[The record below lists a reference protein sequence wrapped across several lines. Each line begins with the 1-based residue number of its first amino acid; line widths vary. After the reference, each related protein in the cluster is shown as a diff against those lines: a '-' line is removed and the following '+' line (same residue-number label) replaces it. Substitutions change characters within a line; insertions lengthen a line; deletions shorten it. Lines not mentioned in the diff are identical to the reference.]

1 MAHFSYTQLGLT
13 GARIAAGDLVLCE
26 ILDLR
31 LCHVRFAANGAIL
44 IGGDVG
50 IPLYWMQYANH
61 QHPDRNAAAHG
72 KVKMVQSEGD
82 RLQVRATGFNLAG
95 EIESTVL
102 LTLEFDPAT
111 KTYTYRFDAA
121 LKILPGK
128 AWLVT
133 PNPDHGEVEFLNLY
147 PLDAFTGDTG
157 RGKRYQA
164 CYVRNGEV
172 VTRIPHH
179 HLETPDKHSI
189 RMLEGDDFFW
199 LLEKENPAV
208 KILSEAP
215 VSAGL
220 CAYMWDAHFGYRVC
234 QGGEPV
240 LLQGPREFR
249 ASWLLYGLRNVEGER
264 LHRLAKESTPA
275 DLTLMPIYVEGV
287 NRFSPL
293 SEEAI
298 QTRHDLWPWSS
309 HKDDSNVILFV
320 DHNEGYDD
328 RSSLSIA
335 SGGEG
340 AGQWIATTLGPAFGG
355 KEFHANKRHR
365 LRAYVRTADLRG
377 ISRLA
382 IRLHRKGSPDLFD
395 VSMYERYDSA
405 PSLKG
410 TNAWTELEVLTPT
423 ISPAPDRL
431 HLVLEQHGAGRSWF
445 DNVSYEELP

>member
-1 MAHFSYTQLGLT
+1 MAHFSYTQLGST
-13 GARIAAGDLVLCE
+13 GARITAGDLVPCE
-26 ILDLR
+26 IINLR

-61 QHPDRNAAAHG
+61 QHPDRNAAARG
-72 KVKMVQSEGD
+72 MVKMERLED
-82 RLQVRATGFNLAG
+82 NRLQVRATGSNLAG

-102 LTLEFDPAT
+102 LTVEFDPAT

-133 PNPDHGEVEFLNLY
+133 PDPDHGEVEFLNLY

-164 CYVRNGEV
+164 CYVRNGDV

-179 HLETPDKHSI
+179 HLETSDKHSI
-189 RMLEGDDFFW
+189 TMHDGDDFFW

-240 LLQGPREFR
+240 LLKGPREFR

-264 LHRLAKESTPA
+264 LHRLAKERPPV
-275 DLTLMPIYVEGV
+275 DLASMPIYVEGI

-293 SEEAI
+293 PEETI
-298 QTRHDLWPWSS
+298 RTRHDLWPWSS
-309 HKDDSNVILFV
+309 QREDSNVVLSV
-320 DHNEGYDD
+320 DHSEGYDD

-355 KEFHANKRHR
+355 KEFHANRLHR
-365 LRAYVRTADLRG
+365 LTAYVRTADLRG
-377 ISRLA
+377 SARIA

-395 VSMYERYDSA
+395 VSTYERYDSTLL
-405 PSLKG
+405 LKG
-410 TNAWTELEVLTPT
+410 TKAWTELEVLTPL
-423 ISPAPDRL
+423 ISPPPDRV
-431 HLVLEQHGAGRSWF
+431 HLILEQRGAGRSWF
-445 DNVSYEELP
+445 DNVLYEELP